1 MSWVNSVLRQFLPNG
16 PKGRTVG
23 RKVPATHHSRPEGSG
38 RQAVSVSWGG
48 YLPGETTV
56 TAETNARRYEST
68 DSSLLTPG
76 LDYTRLF
83 ISLTA
88 AAGTICISVAAGR
101 TTERQH
107 HANRTFTYIINSR
120 STVDDL
126 VLYDYR
132 LCYEIV
138 SSFFPQESIRL

>member
-88 AAGTICISVAAGR
+88 AAGTICMSLLPSSPSLLVGLVSDE
-101 TTERQH
+101 ERKGD
-107 HANRTFTYIINSR
+107 NRRHLAEDQCLAF
-120 STVDDL
+120 
-126 VLYDYR
+126 
-132 LCYEIV
+132 
-138 SSFFPQESIRL
+138 